1 MCGTLNNMGKFDY
14 RGLLPRERMKLIDEL
29 TEALFTFEN
38 KKQLREFLQRL
49 LTPSEIFM
57 LARRLETAEG
67 LVEGKSYSTIR
78 DELGVGFST
87 IQSVD
92 SWLEHAVRDYQEIR
106 RKVREQQRR
115 GDERERIEYQ
125 DIPGTFGNI
134 RHRYPGHFLLFN
146 LLLDQQPEE
155 SRSKKKKS

>member
-1 MCGTLNNMGKFDY
+1 
-14 RGLLPRERMKLIDEL
+14 MKLIDEL
-29 TEALFTFEN
+29 TEALFTFES

-67 LVEGKSYSTIR
+67 LLEGKSYATIR

-87 IQSVD
+87 IQNVD
-92 SWLEHAVRDYQEIR
+92 GWLEHAVRDYQEIR
-106 RKVREQQRR
+106 VKLREQKQREEQ
-115 GDERERIEYQ
+115 GKQIEYQ
-125 DIPGTFGNI
+125 DMPGTFGDI

-146 LLLDQQPEE
+146 LLLDQQPKKPG
-155 SRSKKKKS
+155 SKKKKPHS